1 MACGCTCIG
10 SAEDA
15 PDSGKLTPIEKR
27 GCTDCLCCIIFLL
40 FWVGMFFIA
49 GYSIATGNV
58 IRLIYGYDSYGNICG
73 MKNSKIEN
81 VTQSGMDMTDR
92 GRVFFMDIRQ
102 PGPSLEICV
111 SQCPQE
117 MLNTTADIKKFAE
130 DTGSKLCDYDVK
142 VADYES
148 TPRGLDGPCPAIVYG
163 SDVVLN
169 RCVPDDI
176 QELGKDAIA
185 ALINFLNSSRL
196 ISKIM
201 ADLYMARWAILG
213 MCGIALA
220 LAFIMV
226 FLIRLVASVI
236 VWLIYIVSILGA
248 IGGTVAL
255 WVTYALRKKELDA
268 MEVDVDAVSRN
279 VTTFLVFAILAT
291 IFTVILLL
299 VILVMRKRVAFTVE
313 LLEEAGKAMA
323 AMPFLLIQPIW
334 TFLIMIVFFVYIVVV
349 FVALSATGT
358 PKLSPDTGHVIYD
371 PPEPVSYMWW
381 YHAIGFIWTAEFILA
396 CHQFVI
402 AGSVVEWYFT
412 RDKKTLSSPILNA
425 IGVLI
430 CNHLG
435 SMVFGAFII
444 LLVKIPRAILLWI
457 QIRLKGKEGPVV
469 KFILSCLSCCLWCL
483 EKFLKFLNENAY
495 IVIAIE
501 GGGFCSS
508 ARKAFIIL
516 LSNALRVAAI
526 NCVGDFVLFLGKLAV
541 VALTAVCGLAIMG
554 TMPALNFYAVPIFVA
569 CIFAYLV
576 ASAFMSIYEM
586 AVDTLLLCFCEDVRV
601 NDGSPEKPYFMD
613 PDLMA
618 FVSNSSEALANL
630 KKKKRKGKLQ
640 AVPGEDAPDAAT
652 PAHVALK
659 EEEDEERSS
668 PPASGEVK
676 EGAEE
681 TAPLRDGEE
690 KEGAEETAPLRDGE
704 EKEGADEK
712 NETPKDEQ

>member
-1 MACGCTCIG
+1 MACGCTCVG

-27 GCTDCLCCIIFLL
+27 GCTDCLCCIIFFL
-40 FWVGMFFIA
+40 FWIGMFFIA

-58 IRLIYGYDSYGNICG
+58 LRLIYGYDSYGNICG

-92 GRVFFMDIRQ
+92 THVFFMDVRN
-102 PGPSLEICV
+102 PAASLEICV
-111 SQCPQE
+111 SECPE
-117 MLNTTADIKKFAE
+117 VMLNNTQDIKAFAE
-130 DTGSKLCDYDVK
+130 ETGSKLCDYDVK
-142 VADYES
+142 VADYGS
-148 TPRGLDGPCPAIVYG
+148 TAQGVNGPCPAIVYG
-163 SDVVLN
+163 SDELLN
-169 RCVPDDI
+169 RCVPKDI
-176 QELGKDAIA
+176 GKLSKDAIE

-213 MCGIALA
+213 MCGIAVV

-226 FLIRLVASVI
+226 FLIRFLASVI
-236 VWLIYIVSILGA
+236 VWIIYIVSIVGA
-248 IGGTVAL
+248 IAGTVAL

-268 MEVDVDAVSRN
+268 MDPELDAADRN

-291 IFTVILLL
+291 IFTVVLLL

-313 LLEEAGKAMA
+313 LLDEAGKAMG
-323 AMPFLLIQPIW
+323 AMPFLLIQPVW
-334 TFLIMIVFFVYIVVV
+334 TFLILIVFFVYIAVV
-349 FVALSATGT
+349 FIALSATGT
-358 PKLSPDTGHVIYD
+358 PKLDPETGHVIYD

-381 YHAIGFIWTAEFILA
+381 YHAVGFIWTAEFILA

-412 RDKKTLSSPILNA
+412 RDKKSLSSPILNS

-457 QIRLKGKEGPVV
+457 QIKLKGSEGSIG
-469 KFILSCLSCCLWCL
+469 KFVLRCLSCCLWCL

-516 LSNALRVAAI
+516 LSNVLRVAAI

-541 VALTAVCGLAIMG
+541 VAVTAVCGLAIMG
-554 TMPALNFYAVPIFVA
+554 TMPQLNFYAVPIFVA

-586 AVDTLLLCFCEDVRV
+586 AVDTLLLCFCEDVRI

-618 FVSNSSEALANL
+618 FVSNSSEAIANL
-630 KKKKRKGKLQ
+630 KKKKKGKLPI
-640 AVPGEDAPDAAT
+640 PGDDAPDAAT
-652 PAHVALK
+652 PAHMVLK
-659 EEEDEERSS
+659 EDEDEEKSS
-668 PPASGEVK
+668 PPGSGETK
-676 EGAEE
+676 EAEDE
-681 TAPLRDGEE
+681 TAPLKTGEDGGGEE
-690 KEGAEETAPLRDGE
+690 LKKSPED
-704 EKEGADEK
+704 
-712 NETPKDEQ
+712 QQ